1 MLGYNGRTMPRAV
14 DERQTAQLRDLQA
27 LAGQPAEQRRL
38 ALDLL
43 VPAAGIRVVQAALRA
58 LAGTTEDGARPVL
71 LRQYAHY
78 AADGVKRDPGTG
90 LRVTILHLLRP
101 LAGYPDHLLLETAT
115 LTYEFLPP
123 TRSEAAHELRAAALV
138 ILHDLDP
145 ERAAF
150 QAVRLLAD
158 EHTSRMSGEPAVTA
172 VRILA
177 AAGHLLPLYYY
188 ATHTAVPVS
197 EVLSD
202 SLRALTG
209 LPDSLLPAIIERY
222 GDSADEIV
230 LAGLFDLLLGHATRA
245 THYPRVL
252 AFLRATHYYDVYR
265 YLVTSIVADHKTALL
280 ADLLDLAAAERDPR
294 RVEILLPA
302 LDLVGTD
309 PAVAAVMAQLRAR
322 LPPTR
327 PRL

>member
-1 MLGYNGRTMPRAV
+1 MPRAT
-14 DERQTAQLRDLQA
+14 DERQTAQLRELQA
-27 LAGQPAEQRRL
+27 LAAQPVEQRRL
-38 ALDLL
+38 ALGLL
-43 VPAAGIRVVQAALRA
+43 VPTAGIRVVQAALKA
-58 LAGTTEDGARPVL
+58 LAGTTEDAARPVL

-90 LRVTILHLLRP
+90 LRVALLHILRL
-101 LAGYPDHLLLETAT
+101 LAGYPDLPLLEAAT
-115 LTYEFLPP
+115 MTYEFLPP

-138 ILHDLDP
+138 ILHDQDA

-172 VRILA
+172 VRILV

-209 LPDSLLPAIIERY
+209 RPASLLPAILERY
-222 GDSADEIV
+222 ADTADEIV

-245 THYPRVL
+245 AHYPRVL
-252 AFLRATHYYDVYR
+252 AFLRTTQHYDVYR

-280 ADLLDLAAAERDPR
+280 PHLLDLAAAERDPPR
-294 RVEILLPA
+294 SEILLPA
-302 LDLVGTD
+302 LDLIGTD
-309 PAVAAVMAQLRAR
+309 PAVAAVIAQLRAR
-322 LPPTR
+322 LPPKH
-327 PRL
+327 PGRL